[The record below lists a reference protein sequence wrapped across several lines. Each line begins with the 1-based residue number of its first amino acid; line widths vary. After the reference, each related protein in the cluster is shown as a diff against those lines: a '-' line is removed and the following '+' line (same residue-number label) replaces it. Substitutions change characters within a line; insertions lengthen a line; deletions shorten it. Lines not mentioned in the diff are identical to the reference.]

1 MVSPAAA
8 ARLRLTAVLVVAL
21 VLQTTVVPDLRVLG
35 VCADLMLLCTVS
47 AALVG
52 GPELG
57 GLVGFAAGLM
67 ADLFLT
73 TTPLGLSALTFTV
86 IGYAVGSIRRTT
98 LQEGW
103 LLAPATV
110 LVASA
115 AGVIVFVVAG
125 VTVGQSQLTTMG
137 PVDVVK
143 TATLV
148 GIMNAVIAAPVCRL
162 VGWAASGAGRAGRRG
177 RAGPAGGEV
186 AATAARWSSRRGRGT
201 MWSGQLHARHAVGTA
216 GTLRPPR
223 TGSVLRV
230 AGAGRTAG
238 PGRPRFQ

>member
-1 MVSPAAA
+1 MSPTAA
-8 ARLRLTAVLVVAL
+8 ARLRLSAVLVVAL

-35 VCADLMLLCTVS
+35 VCADMMLLCTVC

-57 GLVGFAAGLM
+57 GVVGFAAGLM
-67 ADLFLT
+67 ADLFLA

-86 IGYAVGSIRRTT
+86 VGYAVGSIRRTT

-103 LLAPATV
+103 LLAPATA

-115 AGVIVFVVAG
+115 AGVVVFVVAG
-125 VTVGQSQLTTMG
+125 ATVGQSQLTTMG
-137 PVDVVK
+137 PVEIAK

-162 VGWAASGAGRAGRRG
+162 VGWAASGSGRGARAGRAGQSG
-177 RAGPAGGEV
+177 VEV
-186 AATAARWSSRRGRGT
+186 SATSAR
-201 MWSGQLHARHAVGTA
+201 
-216 GTLRPPR
+216 
-223 TGSVLRV
+223 
-230 AGAGRTAG
+230 
-238 PGRPRFQ
+238 RFQ